1 MRFPLSDYYQIERD
15 KRKHIL
21 FIDDIFDGRKNA
33 ALTPV
38 RKMLDTEYFCMSEY
52 KQRRPDDM
60 VSSIN
65 ILCKYSI
72 MKPDLIVAYGSGA
85 TLVAQITDIEKI
97 LIKVFFFI
105 FFNNDINTPYPKPY
119 YCTSNVLSNIL
130 GSNNQKKRIQ
140 LPGYGQ
146 PEYLNIERKIIWDWK
161 QLEVQAHQYG
171 LNKEAHTLFF
181 DQDIETKTYKEHIEQ
196 FGDAVIVP
204 GENIYT
210 PEGIN
215 SIATFIKGILETNG

>member
-1 MRFPLSDYYQIERD
+1 MRFPLSDFYPIVRD

-85 TLVAQITDIEKI
+85 TLVAQITDIEKV
-97 LIKVFFFI
+97 LV
-105 FFNNDINTPYPKPY
+105 KPY

-146 PEYLNIERKIIWDWK
+146 PEYLNIECKMIWDWK

-171 LNKEAHTLFF
+171 LNKGAHTLFF
-181 DQDIETKTYKEHIEQ
+181 DQDIDTTTYKEHIEK
-196 FGDAVIVP
+196 FGTAVIVP

>member
-1 MRFPLSDYYQIERD
+1 MRFPLSDFYSIVRD

-38 RKMLDTEYFCMSEY
+38 RKILDTEYFCMSEY

-72 MKPDLIVAYGSGA
+72 MKPNLIVAYGSGA

-97 LIKVFFFI
+97 LI
-105 FFNNDINTPYPKPY
+105 KPY

-146 PEYLNIERKIIWDWK
+146 PEYLNIERKMIWDWK

-171 LNKEAHTLFF
+171 LNKRAHTLFF
-181 DQDIETKTYKEHIEQ
+181 EQDIETKTYKEHIEQ